1 MNKPLLS
8 LALTLSCTAAWAA
21 DAPPL
26 PAKVAA
32 CGSIADAQQ
41 RVACYDREI
50 AALSKAPT
58 AATPAAPAAPPAARS
73 VTAAAPPSPPA
84 AAVAPAPATA
94 PAPAPAPAPAAKSA
108 TPLASVLSFGQ
119 ELISKKDRPDPKAPD
134 QLLHAQVKEAR
145 EVRPGEYRIT
155 LDNDQVWSQPEP
167 KFGLTL
173 KAGDAI
179 TIGKAAMGSYRLWRD
194 QDGSKSWVRVTRI
207 S

>member
-8 LALTLSCTAAWAA
+8 LALTLSCTASWAA
-21 DAPPL
+21 DAPAL

-58 AATPAAPAAPPAARS
+58 AATPVAPPAPPAARS
-73 VTAAAPPSPPA
+73 VTPPAPPSPPA
-84 AAVAPAPATA
+84 AAAAPLPAS
-94 PAPAPAPAPAAKSA
+94 APAAKSA
-108 TPLASVLSFGQ
+108 IPIASVLTFGQ

-134 QLLHAQVKEAR
+134 QLLHAQIKEAR

-155 LDNDQVWSQPEP
+155 LDNGQVWSQSEP
-167 KFGLTL
+167 KFGFTL
-173 KAGDAI
+173 KAGDAV
-179 TIGKAAMGSYRLWRD
+179 TLGKAAMGSYRLWRD

>member
-8 LALTLSCTAAWAA
+8 LALTLSCTASWAA
-21 DAPPL
+21 DAPAL

-58 AATPAAPAAPPAARS
+58 AATPVAPAAPPAARS
-73 VTAAAPPSPPA
+73 VTPPAPPSPPA
-84 AAVAPAPATA
+84 AAAAPV
-94 PAPAPAPAPAAKSA
+94 PAPAPAAKPA
-108 TPLASVLSFGQ
+108 APLASVLSFGQ

-134 QLLHAQVKEAR
+134 QLLHAQVKDAR
-145 EVRPGEYRIT
+145 EVRTGEYRIT
-155 LDNDQVWSQPEP
+155 LDNGQVWSQSEP
-167 KFGLTL
+167 KFGFTL

-179 TIGKAAMGSYRLWRD
+179 TLGKAAMGSYRLWRD
-194 QDGSKSWVRVTRI
+194 ADGSKSWVRVTRI